1 MTDTRLRSYVRVV
14 HPFLSVYLPFMFFL
28 IVCEVLVG
36 GVFAMYEVEVFPPFF
51 PVILLLAGL
60 TEAVSSNLLAR
71 SRISGIT
78 PRLRE
83 AFFVLLVSFGLIL
96 LLYGD
101 LTSGDIDL
109 SRFNIWLSLIV
120 VLGQWLFSLQIHSRL
135 RERELFLGFFEG
147 KDPRSYGDIY
157 STYNHEAGQAFK
169 ALGGVRRTVIG
180 FIAVVFVLLI
190 IATWAVGLELGG
202 VERMLFFGFFLTFF
216 YITSLLERYRDMLRV
231 LMSGHA
237 VTPAHA
243 RIKNTTML
251 LIFGVV
257 AVIAIPLAGR
267 QAWLPSSY
275 LVAFGEW
282 LTDVTRWEF
291 EPGEVRAPEV
301 APGPTMDD
309 TFDRMSDFRD
319 IMGERDSG
327 PGIARY
333 VGYTLLGLIG
343 LGFLAF
349 LLMPILRIRGSDLN
363 LRQALSESL
372 RSLVTGLKAGWA
384 KLVGT
389 LRLAAR
395 QGRQV
400 GEFLTRERRDRESRG
415 QDGATD
421 RRRIDRRER
430 RIHGRLMK
438 SFTKFVRW
446 AARHDV
452 TFDPSI
458 APREFSEMISRKVP
472 DRRGDCM
479 EIAELFEE
487 IVYSDHRIGEEIHER
502 YHEKVS
508 AVVRGR

>member
-1 MTDTRLRSYVRVV
+1 MTDMRLRFYARVV
-14 HPFLSVYLPFMFFL
+14 HPFLSVYVPFMFLL

-36 GVFAMYEVEVFPPFF
+36 GVFAIYDVEVFPPFF

-60 TEAVSSNLLAR
+60 TEAVSGNMLAR

-83 AFFVLLVSFGLIL
+83 AFLVLLVSLGLIL
-96 LLYGD
+96 VLYGD
-101 LTSGDIDL
+101 LPSGDIDL
-109 SRFNIWLSLIV
+109 SRFNIWLSLIFV
-120 VLGQWLFSLQIHSRL
+120 FGQWLFSLQIHSRL

-147 KDPRSYGDIY
+147 KDPRSYGDVY
-157 STYNHEAGQAFK
+157 ATYNHEAGQAFK

-180 FIAVVFVLLI
+180 FIAVAFVLLI
-190 IATWAVGLELGG
+190 IATWAAGLEL
-202 VERMLFFGFFLTFF
+202 RTIDRILFFGFFLTFF
-216 YITSLLERYRDMLRV
+216 FITSLLERYRDMLRI

-237 VTPAHA
+237 VTPTHA
-243 RIKNTTML
+243 RVKNATML

-267 QAWLPSSY
+267 QPWLPSSY

-282 LTDVTRWEF
+282 LTDVTRWDL

-301 APGPTMDD
+301 APGPSMDD
-309 TFDRMSDFRD
+309 GFDRMSDFREM
-319 IMGERDSG
+319 MGERDTG

-333 VGYTLLGLIG
+333 VGYTLLGLLG
-343 LGFLAF
+343 LGFLVF
-349 LLMPILRIRGSDLN
+349 LVLPILRLRGSDMN
-363 LRQALSESL
+363 LRESLSQAL
-372 RSLVTGLKAGWA
+372 RSLVNGLTTGWA
-384 KLVGT
+384 KLVRT

-400 GEFLTRERRDRESRG
+400 GEFLARERRDRERRG
-415 QDGATD
+415 EEGGPD

-438 SFTKFVRW
+438 SFAKLVRW

-452 TFDPSI
+452 PFDPSI
-458 APREFSEMISRKVP
+458 APREFTEMISRKVP
-472 DRRGDCM
+472 DRREECM

-487 IVYSDHRIGEEIHER
+487 IVYSNHEIGDETYER
-502 YHEKVS
+502 YHGKVS